1 MTAFLRAEAT
11 FPGLDELLKSI
22 NNDIAVARK
31 LDEESTFDKLTE
43 RRLALKSVDDCLN
56 PIYRLCERRVKLSEF
71 LSSPVLDDVFR
82 KKYNCLNAASSKAG
96 SGDLALWC
104 SLLYES

>member
-1 MTAFLRAEAT
+1 M
-11 FPGLDELLKSI
+11 DELLRNIK
-22 NNDIAVARK
+22 NDIAVARK

-71 LSSPVLDDVFR
+71 LSSPVVDDIFR
-82 KKYNCLNAASSKAG
+82 KKYNCLNAESSKAG
-96 SGDLALWC
+96 SGDVALWG
-104 SLLYES
+104 SLLFES